1 MLPCPHAAT
10 QRKTD
15 MMSVMAAFV
24 EILDFFVC
32 IRAGNDYI
40 CGFAFGFTLFREAKI
55 RKNKLYQEIFLY
67 AQTS

>member
-1 MLPCPHAAT
+1 
-10 QRKTD
+10 
-15 MMSVMAAFV
+15 MSVMAAFV

-67 AQTS
+67 AQVP